1 MPQNN
6 HYENRYKPFFS
17 VYDVGLVILIPSNHL
32 NFTLWKYGTVYFIS
46 YKTATVASF
55 QKFPPA
61 DSKFMLLPFSQA
73 WGGGS
78 YECYQEYIT
87 IHL

>member
-1 MPQNN
+1 MKIWNSVFYHRYN
-6 HYENRYKPFFS
+6 THY
-17 VYDVGLVILIPSNHL
+17 D
-32 NFTLWKYGTVYFIS
+32 FTS